1 MKLFTFFA
9 AILFA
14 ASACTQQTETETTT
28 KNSDTQHSELV
39 ATVMQVGDSNVDGSV
54 TFSKA
59 ENGVRIKGNFKGL
72 EPGNHG
78 FHIHQYGDCTAE
90 DGTSAG
96 GHFNPTN
103 NNHGA
108 PSDMERHMGDLG
120 NIEANEDRMATVDYV
135 DETVTLNQ
143 ILGRGIIIHAGEDD
157 LTSQPTGAAGSRVAC
172 GVIGVAQK

>member
-9 AILFA
+9 ALLIS
-14 ASACTQQTETETTT
+14 ASACTQQPETEMTTM
-28 KNSDTQHSELV
+28 NSEPEHSELV
-39 ATVMQVGDSNVDGSV
+39 ATVMQVGDSDVEGSV

-59 ENGVRIKGNFKGL
+59 ENGVRIQGSFEGL

-96 GHFNPTN
+96 GHFSPAN
-103 NNHGA
+103 NDHGA

-120 NIEANEDRMATVDYV
+120 NIEANENGMATLDYV
-135 DETVTLNQ
+135 DETVTIGQ

-172 GVIGVAQK
+172 GVIGIAQM

>member
-1 MKLFTFFA
+1 MKLFTLLTA
-9 AILFA
+9 LLLTVG
-14 ASACTQQTETETTT
+14 ACTQETEMNTM
-28 KNSDTQHSELV
+28 NSGSEHTELV
-39 ATVMQVGDSNVDGSV
+39 ATVMQVGDSNLEGSV
-54 TFSKA
+54 TFSDA
-59 ENGVRIKGNFKGL
+59 ENGVRIQGSFEGL

-96 GHFNPTN
+96 GHFNPASN
-103 NNHGA
+103 DHGA
-108 PSDMERHMGDLG
+108 PSDMNRHMGDLG
-120 NIEANEDRMATVDYV
+120 NIEANEDGIANIDYV
-135 DETVTLNQ
+135 DETVTIDQ